1 MALAG
6 CTVPEIAV
14 VTGHS
19 LRDFEAMLDVHYLG
33 DRAEFG
39 KERDAE
45 DGSAQLLIVLM
56 FFTRE
61 A

>member
-19 LRDFEAMLDVHYLG
+19 LRDFEAMLDLHYLG
-33 DRAEFG
+33 DRAELARSEMRKMVRLDF
-39 KERDAE
+39 
-45 DGSAQLLIVLM
+45 
-56 FFTRE
+56 
-61 A
+61 

>member
-19 LRDFEAMLDVHYLG
+19 LRDFEAMLDLHYLG
-33 DRAEFG
+33 DRAELATSAMR
-39 KERDAE
+39 KM
-45 DGSAQLLIVLM
+45 AQLDFWLFLC
-56 FFTRE
+56 FFTR
-61 A
+61 